1 MTTIIQATNDSY
13 GKYTGQCKWFND
25 QLGYGFVT
33 IIDGDEKGSDI
44 FVHHSGVSPLNSQY
58 KTLCKG
64 EYINFNTI
72 QGANGLQAV
81 DITGIK
87 GGPLM
92 CDINVFP
99 FRPFSKKPG
108 GGGGAGEDEAQAQ
121 DSTNQGR
128 DFSKI
133 AEKAF
138 TKVIG
143 RNAGSKGKGKGGKGA
158 GGKGAAR
165 GGADKAPKSFN
176 KEN

>member
-1 MTTIIQATNDSY
+1 MSTIIQASNDSF

-33 IIDGDEKGSDI
+33 IIDGDEKGNDI
-44 FVHHSGVSPLNSQY
+44 FVHHSGISPLNSQY

-92 CDINVFP
+92 CDINIFP
-99 FRPFSKKPG
+99 FRPFNKKTDVKDQEEVIDNNSKKENKSEG
-108 GGGGAGEDEAQAQ
+108 H
-121 DSTNQGR
+121 

-133 AEKAF
+133 DEKVF
-138 TKVIG
+138 TKVV
-143 RNAGSKGKGKGGKGA
+143 GKGGKY
-158 GGKGAAR
+158 KS
-165 GGADKAPKSFN
+165 KPKPTTV
-176 KEN
+176 